1 MNEFVALNISKVSLD
16 TSWDYEN
23 VISPFYRLY
32 YIEEGEGLILINGKR
47 QTLKPGMMYL
57 IPSFTLASYSCPNF
71 LYQNYLHFEEVI
83 TSGISLKL
91 SFNLEFEVVADS
103 LDKELWKRL
112 LELNPEMSLLNAN
125 PRQPES
131 ISLSTARP
139 LLFSKDFETRGIIL
153 QLLAKFVQK
162 VGQNTKPN
170 KTGSHKILKVLEHI
184 HQHYSQELS
193 VVKLAG
199 LVSLNEDYFSRI
211 FLRII
216 GVRPVVYI
224 NQVRIEKAQHLLLF
238 TDQSLEQVAENVGY
252 GNRTY
257 FSKMFKSITGK
268 TIGQYRRQAI
278 IV

>member
-1 MNEFVALNISKVSLD
+1 
-16 TSWDYEN
+16 
-23 VISPFYRLY
+23 
-32 YIEEGEGLILINGKR
+32 
-47 QTLKPGMMYL
+47 
-57 IPSFTLASYSCPNF
+57 
-71 LYQNYLHFEEVI
+71 
-83 TSGISLKL
+83 
-91 SFNLEFEVVADS
+91 
-103 LDKELWKRL
+103 
-112 LELNPEMSLLNAN
+112 
-125 PRQPES
+125 
-131 ISLSTARP
+131 LSTARP